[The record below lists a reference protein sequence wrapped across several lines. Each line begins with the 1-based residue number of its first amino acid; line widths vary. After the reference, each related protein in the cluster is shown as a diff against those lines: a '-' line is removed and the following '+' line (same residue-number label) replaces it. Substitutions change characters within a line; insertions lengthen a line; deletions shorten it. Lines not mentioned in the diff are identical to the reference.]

1 MNQGLRVTLSCALLV
16 GALLF
21 LQFRSYG
28 EAVPIRKSLDN
39 FPAVVGDWREEEGVF
54 FWEAVLNILKVKDY
68 IMRRYVD
75 PSGRSLWLYIGYW
88 DTQQKGAQVHSPKN
102 CLVGAGW
109 EPLEA
114 SRLTIPLS
122 PPSAPITV
130 NRYIIQK
137 GEQHQLVLY
146 WYDSQGQAVA
156 SEFNAKLQL
165 VKNAIFKNRTDG
177 ALVRITS
184 PIYGSVQETVRM
196 QIGYIQAMYPNLTEF
211 LPD

>member
-1 MNQGLRVTLSCALLV
+1 MSFG
-16 GALLF
+16 
-21 LQFRSYG
+21 
-28 EAVPIRKSLDN
+28 
-39 FPAVVGDWREEEGVF
+39 
-54 FWEAVLNILKVKDY
+54 EAVLNILKVKDY
-68 IMRRYVD
+68 LMRRYVD

-88 DTQQKGAQVHSPKN
+88 DSQRKGAQVHSPKN

-114 SRLTIPLS
+114 SRLTIPLP

-137 GEQHQLVLY
+137 GEYQKLVLY
-146 WYDSQGQAVA
+146 WYHSQGQVVA
-156 SEFNAKLQL
+156 SEINAKLQL

-184 PIYGSVQETVRM
+184 PIYGSVQETARM